1 MIPKLSM
8 AVVCFLFFL
17 SLAHAQEGRSDVA
30 VSAIGVFPKQSTGND
45 IEQNPTNS
53 AGFLLS
59 YRYAPR
65 AHSAVELNY
74 SFTRNTQYYTIVGST
89 SGPVAAEQGN
99 VNEITGA
106 YVLEGD
112 RSHKLS
118 PFSSAEEACSFSVQ
132 LPTRPTPPSAAARRP
147 RGHFSTALA

>member
-1 MIPKLSM
+1 MIPKLSV
-8 AVVCFLFFL
+8 AVVCFLLFL
-17 SLAHAQEGRSDVA
+17 SLACAQEGRSDVA

-59 YRYAPR
+59 YRYALR

-89 SGPVAAEQGN
+89 SWAGG
-99 VNEITGA
+99 G
-106 YVLEGD
+106 
-112 RSHKLS
+112 
-118 PFSSAEEACSFSVQ
+118 
-132 LPTRPTPPSAAARRP
+132 AARQCHYWTDASGFGSGP
-147 RGHFSTALA
+147 A